1 LGNALLSRDL
11 GGKRLCGNFQLIMC
25 RSDQRKNDM
34 CRLLTT
40 PTSPHITLPY
50 ESEDYGS
57 KQTAKTYRV
66 SPELPLMIVPLL
78 NHRAWIYEPIKHFFI
93 LF

>member
-1 LGNALLSRDL
+1 MRE
-11 GGKRLCGNFQLIMC
+11 
-25 RSDQRKNDM
+25 SDQGKNGKYW
-34 CRLLTT
+34 LLAS

-78 NHRAWIYEPIKHFFI
+78 NHRAWIYKPIKHFFI